1 MMNFCTLFDSLYLS
15 RGLIMYDSLKS
26 SCDDFHLYIFA
37 FDDIALEILLK
48 LQLDNVTVISLNEFE
63 NEDLLK
69 VKNTRTRAEY
79 CWTCTSSIIDYI
91 FEKYNVPSCTYID
104 ADLFFYNSPEVLLNE
119 LGDEKSVLITEHRF
133 SKFARIFEQKRA
145 GRFCVQFIT
154 FINTMEGRAILK
166 KWISQC
172 IEWCYARYEDG
183 KFGDQK
189 YLDSW
194 PAEYPNVHILEHQ
207 GGGIAPWNVR
217 GYRFMKENDKIL
229 GVGSAIKGNFE
240 IVFFHFHFVRILSD
254 GNADLGWNRL
264 PKKVVDLFY
273 RPYIEK
279 IIEKEKFLEE
289 SYPGY
294 KMTYSKVNPLGVRE
308 NIKHLYKR
316 ITKFNLIQM
325 PADYYGLS
333 DRS

>member
-1 MMNFCTLFDSLYLS
+1 
-15 RGLIMYDSLKS
+15 MYDSLKNN
-26 SCDDFHLYIFA
+26 CDDFHLYIFA
-37 FDDIALEILLK
+37 FDTLALDILLK
-48 LQLDNVTVISLNEFE
+48 LQLDNATIISLNEFE
-63 NEDLLK
+63 NEDLLNIK
-69 VKNTRTRAEY
+69 ETRTRAEY
-79 CWTCTSSIIDYI
+79 CWTCTSSVIDYV
-91 FEKYNVPSCTYID
+91 FDKFNVSSCTYLD
-104 ADLFFYNSPEVLLNE
+104 ADLFFYNSPGLLLNE
-119 LGDEKSVLITEHRF
+119 LGGEKSVLITEHRF

-154 FINTMEGRAILK
+154 FTNIKESRAILK

-194 PAEYPNVHILEHQ
+194 PADYSNVHILEHE

-217 GYRFMKENDKIL
+217 QYKFITENDTIW
-229 GVGSAIKGNFE
+229 GSGSVIKGKFE
-240 IVFFHFHFVRILSD
+240 IVFFHFHFVRIMSD
-254 GNADLGWNRL
+254 GYADLGWNRL
-264 PKKVVDLFY
+264 PKRVIELFY

-289 SYPGY
+289 SYPEY
-294 KMTYSKVNPLGVRE
+294 KMTCSKMNPHGIRE
-308 NIKHLYKR
+308 NIKHLYKKT
-316 ITKFNLIQM
+316 TKFNLMQM

-333 DRS
+333 HRS